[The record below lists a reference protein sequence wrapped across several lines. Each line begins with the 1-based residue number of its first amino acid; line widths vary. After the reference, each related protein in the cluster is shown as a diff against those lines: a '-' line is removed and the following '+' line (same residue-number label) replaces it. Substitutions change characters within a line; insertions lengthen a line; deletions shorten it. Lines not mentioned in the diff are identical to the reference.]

1 VKKTFILWTAACLLA
16 ASCASGGSVATQTS
30 FYQVDVGATTAELE
44 EAMGAP
50 YAKHKAPDGDV
61 EYEYIERLKEG
72 SRNLE
77 VRHYFFLI
85 KDGRVIGKRTR
96 TSVPSPYEFD
106 SYQMQ
111 TTQK

>member
-1 VKKTFILWTAACLLA
+1 
-16 ASCASGGSVATQTS
+16 VATQTS
-30 FYQVDVGATTAELE
+30 FYQVDVGATVAELE
-44 EAMGAP
+44 ETMGAP
-50 YAKHKAPDGDV
+50 YAKHKTSNGDV

-72 SRNLE
+72 NRNLE

-85 KDGRVIGKRTR
+85 KDGRVVSKRTR
-96 TSVPSPYEFD
+96 TSNPSPYEFD

>member
-1 VKKTFILWTAACLLA
+1 MKTSWILIAGYLLT

-30 FYQVDVGATTAELE
+30 FYQVDVGATVAELE

-50 YAKHKAPDGDV
+50 YAKHKTAEGNV

-72 SRNLE
+72 YRNLE

-85 KDGRVIGKRTR
+85 KDGRVAAKRTR
-96 TSVPSPYEFD
+96 TSNPSPYEFD

>member
-1 VKKTFILWTAACLLA
+1 MNKWTGLLCAAFLLTAA
-16 ASCASGGSVATQTS
+16 CASGGSVATQTAAS
-30 FYQVDVGATTAELE
+30 EVAVGATVAELE
-44 EAMGAP
+44 EAMGQP
-50 YAKHKAPDGDV
+50 YAKHKTSDGHV

-72 SRNLE
+72 ARNLE

-85 KDGRVIGKRTR
+85 KDGRVAAKRTR
-96 TSVPSPYEFD
+96 VSKPSPYEFD

>member
-1 VKKTFILWTAACLLA
+1 MKRFSLCCAALLLT
-16 ASCASGGSVATQTS
+16 ASCASGGHVATQTAYYEVS
-30 FYQVDVGATTAELE
+30 IGATVAELE
-44 EAMGAP
+44 ASLGAP
-50 YAKHKAPDGDV
+50 YAKHKTSDGNV

-72 SRNLE
+72 NRNFE

-85 KDGRVIGKRTR
+85 KEGRVTAKRSR
-96 TSVPSPYEFD
+96 TSTPSPYEFD